1 MPRGSSA
8 QGPAENPAEACAAKN
23 QTDAATVG
31 QYKFTAYKSSDGACV
46 QVTSGGK
53 VVYNQSVDS
62 FQTYTLGQPEDAQD
76 NIPAIANGT
85 DVTGRGQPDMIVS
98 LFTGGAHCCTIH
110 YVFELGPQFK
120 LLATLN
126 DSDDDLA
133 HFERGADRALR
144 LRDGRLDFWLLAD
157 VLCVFAVGAGDAALD
172 GRCQGRR
179 IPSGD
184 GQDADARADDSGVEQ
199 GAERGAEGGGGGRCR
214 FHRNDDVAD
223 GVEPDLRRAIG
234 SGVEVCGCTGAEGA
248 AKPTADARGFL
259 LAAEDEP
266 VLAGFAADVEGYA
279 AGMRQCP
286 GKSAA
291 VAAKRFVESTF
302 PQGLKAN
309 KIFVLMAPLK
319 SCPDTSC
326 FDDEVVPPTS
336 ATRAPNHSRQLQ
348 IDSPRSVKRV
358 PDALVSKLQ
367 NHHALGSPRLRIVLS
382 NIGTFGDINPL
393 IAIALELKR
402 RGHTPVMALPNVYRP
417 KIEPL
422 GLEFH
427 ALRPDI
433 DPTNSKLV
441 EMVYDVKKG
450 TETGLREFLYPVLR
464 QTYDDLLDAAT
475 KPARAD
481 LLLLG
486 ELNYAGPIVA
496 EVTGIPWASYVLA
509 PFSFFSA
516 FDPPV
521 LPPFPKLARADKA
534 PGMGR
539 AMKRLARFVT
549 RKWPEPVYELRRE
562 LGLPKGKNPIF
573 DAKHSPNLVL
583 ALFSRVLGD

>member
-1 MPRGSSA
+1 M
-8 QGPAENPAEACAAKN
+8 
-23 QTDAATVG
+23 
-31 QYKFTAYKSSDGACV
+31 
-46 QVTSGGK
+46 
-53 VVYNQSVDS
+53 
-62 FQTYTLGQPEDAQD
+62 
-76 NIPAIANGT
+76 
-85 DVTGRGQPDMIVS
+85 
-98 LFTGGAHCCTIH
+98 
-110 YVFELGPQFK
+110 
-120 LLATLN
+120 
-126 DSDDDLA
+126 
-133 HFERGADRALR
+133 
-144 LRDGRLDFWLLAD
+144 
-157 VLCVFAVGAGDAALD
+157 
-172 GRCQGRR
+172 
-179 IPSGD
+179 
-184 GQDADARADDSGVEQ
+184 
-199 GAERGAEGGGGGRCR
+199 
-214 FHRNDDVAD
+214 
-223 GVEPDLRRAIG
+223 
-234 SGVEVCGCTGAEGA
+234 
-248 AKPTADARGFL
+248 
-259 LAAEDEP
+259 
-266 VLAGFAADVEGYA
+266 
-279 AGMRQCP
+279 
-286 GKSAA
+286 
-291 VAAKRFVESTF
+291 
-302 PQGLKAN
+302 
-309 KIFVLMAPLK
+309 
-319 SCPDTSC
+319 
-326 FDDEVVPPTS
+326 
-336 ATRAPNHSRQLQ
+336 
-348 IDSPRSVKRV
+348 
-358 PDALVSKLQ
+358 
-367 NHHALGSPRLRIVLS
+367 RIVLS

-496 EVTGIPWASYVLA
+496 EITGIPWASYVLA

-573 DAKHSPNLVL
+573 DAKHSPDLVL
-583 ALFSRVLGD
+583 ALFSRVLGTEQKDWPEHTLITGFCFYDADAGNAALPEKLEKFLDAGEAPVVFTLGSAAVLAAGDFYEQSAKAAKKLGVRAVLLIGDDEKNRPKGELPDSICVAKYAPYSALFPRARMVVHQGGVGTTAQCLRAGRPMLIMPYSHDQPDNARRMTEDGRGAGDSTIELQALARGAQGAGDARGAGV